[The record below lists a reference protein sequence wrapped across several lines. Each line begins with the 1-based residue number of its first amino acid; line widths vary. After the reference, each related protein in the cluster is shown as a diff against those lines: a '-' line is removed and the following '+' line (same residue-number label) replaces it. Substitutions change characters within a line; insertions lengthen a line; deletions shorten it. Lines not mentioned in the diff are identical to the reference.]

1 MINLSIYGILV
12 GAAFRKKKK
21 KNAAEIAVG
30 REQETA
36 SPLKVT
42 PNTLYYSFPE
52 SLA

>member
-1 MINLSIYGILV
+1 MINLSTYGILV
-12 GAAFRKKKK
+12 GAAFRKKK
-21 KNAAEIAVG
+21 NAAEVAVG